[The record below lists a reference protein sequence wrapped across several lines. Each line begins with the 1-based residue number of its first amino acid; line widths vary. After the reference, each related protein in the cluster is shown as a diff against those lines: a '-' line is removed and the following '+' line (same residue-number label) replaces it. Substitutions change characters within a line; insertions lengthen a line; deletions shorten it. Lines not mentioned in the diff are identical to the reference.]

1 MPSAS
6 KRRYESM
13 LFNYET
19 TGRTDF
25 RDGRIRPI
33 IKTEYKPKSTCL
45 RVRPPPLKDIEAL
58 TDWYDP
64 NVPFDLLH
72 KPKEIVQTNP
82 WEVQKPYKEPED
94 LMREEVQATRPRVVM
109 TPAVSLDDIEPVARK
124 ILVDDLYTTTVMKMM
139 RESGVNPG
147 TSLRAPLPDRPAPAN
162 PITLPKLG
170 PPYVSP
176 EWRMESAAWDNQQ
189 IRTYCDPTQEF
200 WLAFKCDKCDETAE
214 REAQRKM
221 MRLSKRR

>member
-33 IKTEYKPKSTCL
+33 IRTEYKPKSTCL

-82 WEVQKPYKEPED
+82 WEVQKPY
-94 LMREEVQATRPRVVM
+94 
-109 TPAVSLDDIEPVARK
+109 VS
-124 ILVDDLYTTTVMKMM
+124 
-139 RESGVNPG
+139 
-147 TSLRAPLPDRPAPAN
+147 
-162 PITLPKLG
+162 
-170 PPYVSP
+170 
-176 EWRMESAAWDNQQ
+176 
-189 IRTYCDPTQEF
+189 TYF
-200 WLAFKCDKCDETAE
+200 NY
-214 REAQRKM
+214 
-221 MRLSKRR
+221 